1 MIILIIKGSIRPLKK
16 TKNKRM
22 KKILNY
28 SIGFL
33 LSLAMASC
41 ESGLS
46 DLNVNKTNPSS
57 LDPALLLNQGI
68 INTSFPVKS
77 LVFDVG
83 IVQQMVSPNGG
94 VLAGAN
100 FNQDSRDVTTQPI
113 WAVYYQSVIKNTH
126 DALVRAKDDPARS
139 NMYNMARIYQSYVFM
154 VLTDQYGD
162 IPYTEGGAGYSDEIL
177 FPEYDRQQDIY
188 PKIIQELTEA
198 ATALN
203 PAGTIETGDAL
214 YAGDV
219 AKWKKFAYSL
229 LLRAGMR
236 LIKVDAAKAQSTVQ
250 AAVAGGVIT
259 ANADNAYIRHD
270 PNFPQPIGGTLNGSE
285 AANFYLAKPFVDQ
298 LKNTNDPRLPALAI
312 RYVGAG
318 SGAGQTVA
326 IGSTDPAKQIGMPIG
341 KDNGTITA
349 AATADGLASFY
360 DYSQV
365 DRRRIVKISSP
376 VFLVTAA
383 QTNLLLAEARF
394 RGWIT
399 SGSAAQYF
407 ADGIRAHMDQMAAY
421 DPNSAVPAAA
431 RDTYVTANPLA
442 AGTELQ
448 QINTQYWIA
457 SFLNG
462 PEAFA
467 NFRRSGF
474 PALTPN
480 PYGQPSNPD
489 VPNGTFIR
497 RLTYPTSEL
506 SVNTD
511 KVNKA
516 IEQQGADKLS
526 TRVWWDKP

>member
-1 MIILIIKGSIRPLKK
+1 
-16 TKNKRM
+16 M
-22 KKILNY
+22 KKIVNY
-28 SIGFL
+28 SL
-33 LSLAMASC
+33 LVWSLLIMASC
-41 ESGLS
+41 EKGLS
-46 DLNVNKTNPSS
+46 DLNVNKTSPTS
-57 LDPALLLNQGI
+57 LDATLLLNQAV
-68 INTSFPVKS
+68 INTSFPAKS

-83 IVQQMVSPNGG
+83 IVQQMVTPNGG

-100 FNQDSRDVTTQPI
+100 FNQDSKDVTSQPL
-113 WAVYYQSVIKNTH
+113 WTAYYQSVIKNTY
-126 DALVRAKDDPARS
+126 DALTRTKDNAARS
-139 NMYNMARIYQSYVFM
+139 NLYNMTRIFQTYVFM
-154 VLTDQYGD
+154 ILTDEYGD
-162 IPYTEGGAGYSDEIL
+162 IPYSQAGAGLSDRVL
-177 FPEYDRQQDIY
+177 FPKYDRQQDIY
-188 PKIIQELTEA
+188 PKIIQELTDA
-198 ATALN
+198 ATALSTT
-203 PAGTIETGDAL
+203 GTIETGDVL
-214 YAGDV
+214 YAGDI

-236 LIKVDAAKAQSTVQ
+236 LSKIDAAKAQSTVQ

-259 ANADNAYIRHD
+259 DNADNAYIRHD
-270 PNFPQPIGGTLNGSE
+270 ANFTQPIGGTLNGSE
-285 AANFYLAKPFVDQ
+285 AANYYLTKPFVDQ
-298 LKNTNDPRLPALAI
+298 LKNTSDPRLQAIAI
-312 RYVGAG
+312 RYVGAS

-326 IGSTDPAKQIGMPIG
+326 AGSTDPSKQIGMPIG
-341 KDNGTITA
+341 KDNGTAVT

-365 DRRRIVKISSP
+365 DRRRMVKISSP

-399 SGSAAQYF
+399 SGTAAQYF
-407 ADGIRAHMDQMAAY
+407 ANGIKAHMDQLVAY
-421 DPNSAVPAAA
+421 DANSAVTATA
-431 RDTYVTANPLA
+431 RDTYIAANPLT
-442 AGTELQ
+442 AGNELQ

-480 PYGQPSNPD
+480 PYGQPNNPD

-511 KVNKA
+511 NVNEA
-516 IEQQGADKLS
+516 IARQGVDKLS
-526 TRVWWDKP
+526 TRVWWDK

>member
-1 MIILIIKGSIRPLKK
+1 M
-16 TKNKRM
+16 
-22 KKILNY
+22 
-28 SIGFL
+28 
-33 LSLAMASC
+33 
-41 ESGLS
+41 
-46 DLNVNKTNPSS
+46 
-57 LDPALLLNQGI
+57 
-68 INTSFPVKS
+68 
-77 LVFDVG
+77 
-83 IVQQMVSPNGG
+83 
-94 VLAGAN
+94 
-100 FNQDSRDVTTQPI
+100 
-113 WAVYYQSVIKNTH
+113 YQ
-126 DALVRAKDDPARS
+126 
-139 NMYNMARIYQSYVFM
+139 MARIYQSYVFM
-154 VLTDQYGD
+154 ILTDEFGD
-162 IPYTEGGAGYSDEIL
+162 IPYFQGGAGLAERIL
-177 FPEYDRQQDIY
+177 LPKYDRQQDIY

-198 ATALN
+198 GAAL
-203 PAGTIETGDAL
+203 TTTSVIETGDML

-219 AKWKKFAYSL
+219 AKWKKFANSL

-236 LIKVDAAKAQSTVQ
+236 LSKIDPAKAESTLQ

-259 ANADNAYIRHD
+259 ANADNAFIRHD
-270 PNFPQPIGGTLNGSE
+270 ANFNQPIGATLNGGE
-285 AANFYLAKPFVDQ
+285 AANFYLTKPFVDQ
-298 LKNTNDPRLPALAI
+298 LKNTSDPRLQALAI
-312 RYVGAG
+312 RYVGAKTG
-318 SGAGQTVA
+318 TGQTVA
-326 IGSTDPAKQIGMPIG
+326 IGSTAPAQQIGMPIG

-365 DRRRIVKISSP
+365 DRRRMVKVSSP

-399 SGSAAQYF
+399 SGTAAQYF
-407 ADGIRAHMDQMAAY
+407 ADGIKAHMDQMASY
-421 DPNSAVPAAA
+421 DVNSAVSATA
-431 RDTYVTANPLA
+431 RDTYVTANPLT
-442 AGTELQ
+442 AGNELQ

-511 KVNKA
+511 HVNEA
-516 IEQQGADKLS
+516 IARQGVDKLS
-526 TRVWWDKP
+526 TRVWWDKL